1 MLLQLD
7 EYIWSCDLISAITNV
22 QIQNLRFSSHCES
35 FKVKIAKCVEAINT
49 TVFPYT
55 FSTYHGSTHK
65 SEVDSGIEL
74 FDGVL
79 QAGVS
84 LRELGLGGG
93 RVTLVAW

>member
-1 MLLQLD
+1 MKALKSELP
-7 EYIWSCDLISAITNV
+7 SASKPSIQQTNTH
-22 QIQNLRFSSHCES
+22 I
-35 FKVKIAKCVEAINT
+35 
-49 TVFPYT
+49 
-55 FSTYHGSTHK
+55 FSTYHGSTHE

-93 RVTLVAW
+93 RVTLVA

>member
-1 MLLQLD
+1 MTANPFLM
-7 EYIWSCDLISAITNV
+7 
-22 QIQNLRFSSHCES
+22 
-35 FKVKIAKCVEAINT
+35 FKFKKIFQSLKTAKCVKAINT

-55 FSTYHGSTHK
+55 HTHTHISSTDHGSTHE

-79 QAGVS
+79 QTWVP